1 MLSRWPGKTTS
12 QKKPQQP
19 ENLKKEVLKTEL
31 LSWCVH
37 GGRIPVFEE

>member
-19 ENLKKEVLKTEL
+19 ENLKKVLKTEL